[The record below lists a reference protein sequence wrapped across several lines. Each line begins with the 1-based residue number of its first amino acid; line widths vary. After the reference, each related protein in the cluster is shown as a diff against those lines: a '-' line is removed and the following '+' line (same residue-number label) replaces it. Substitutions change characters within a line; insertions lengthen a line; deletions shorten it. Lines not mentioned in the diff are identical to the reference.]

1 MANIHLSACLSVCRL
16 SACLSVCLALWVRVS
31 CSLGCSGTLCI
42 LGWWWTLF
50 YLLSDGITGFCH
62 DAWYINAPGLQK
74 YWKNNCL
81 ARALARVSNRFSKFA
96 MWLWG
101 GVGVGVAF
109 HVWEAFTNQRVQ
121 EEQIKWCLTR
131 GAPLL
136 QALVRCSVI
145 FQRLHYYWRIH
156 IPVISWADLLPR
168 SCRFIFM

>member
-1 MANIHLSACLSVCRL
+1 MANIHLSACLSVCCL

-31 CSLGCSGTLCI
+31 CSLGCSGTLRI
-42 LGWWWTLF
+42 LRWWWTLF

-96 MWLWG
+96 MWFWG

-109 HVWEAFTNQRVQ
+109 HDLRSLHKSEGSGRTNQMVPDKRRTPSPTTGQVLCHLSK
-121 EEQIKWCLTR
+121 I
-131 GAPLL
+131 ALL
-136 QALVRCSVI
+136 LEDT
-145 FQRLHYYWRIH
+145 H
-156 IPVISWADLLPR
+156 
-168 SCRFIFM
+168 SCY